1 MKYFRLLLI
10 IIITA
15 SPSLTAQNI
24 WGDDYQ
30 NAYHE
35 VLKLNFKKSDSL
47 LYNISIKNKAA
58 EAYVK
63 STNFFLNA
71 LLNNYTDDVL
81 KNDSLSYF
89 LDIVNSNEN
98 DSPWINYFQ
107 IEILTMKS
115 LINAR
120 LDNKM
125 SSVYSIYKASKLTK
139 SSLSDYPNFAPIK
152 TLHGF
157 QLCTFSQI
165 PDNYKSIASFFGIE
179 GNYEEGIT
187 EISSSLNNINSSI
200 IKNKSEFIYIFSQKE
215 FGNNNTVRISNK
227 VDNYQQYPVM
237 IYYEAYLQ
245 YKDSNIEKAK
255 EILLKNEDVWQN
267 KMNYLNYFTGKL
279 LTFSIDSLAKNYF
292 SKFLENT
299 KTDNFKISTYR
310 YLAYLELI
318 NGNNIEYSEYVDK
331 IENNTFNS
339 ASETDKSALNEISNN
354 KEITLIKTQLLY
366 DGGKYIEAEKTI
378 LSKPKNQI
386 CNNENDFIIYYYRL
400 GSIYLKLDEIKNA
413 SENFERCTKFVFN
426 NNFHYQA
433 NAFLHLGEIYIKE
446 NKKEKAKLHLEK
458 CLDLEDF
465 PYSYSI
471 HNKAEALL
479 DNL

>member
-1 MKYFRLLLI
+1 LKYFRLLLI

-237 IYYEAYLQ
+237 IYYEA
-245 YKDSNIEKAK
+245 
-255 EILLKNEDVWQN
+255 
-267 KMNYLNYFTGKL
+267 
-279 LTFSIDSLAKNYF
+279 
-292 SKFLENT
+292 
-299 KTDNFKISTYR
+299 
-310 YLAYLELI
+310 
-318 NGNNIEYSEYVDK
+318 
-331 IENNTFNS
+331 
-339 ASETDKSALNEISNN
+339 
-354 KEITLIKTQLLY
+354 
-366 DGGKYIEAEKTI
+366 
-378 LSKPKNQI
+378 
-386 CNNENDFIIYYYRL
+386 
-400 GSIYLKLDEIKNA
+400 
-413 SENFERCTKFVFN
+413 
-426 NNFHYQA
+426 
-433 NAFLHLGEIYIKE
+433 
-446 NKKEKAKLHLEK
+446 
-458 CLDLEDF
+458 
-465 PYSYSI
+465 
-471 HNKAEALL
+471 
-479 DNL
+479 